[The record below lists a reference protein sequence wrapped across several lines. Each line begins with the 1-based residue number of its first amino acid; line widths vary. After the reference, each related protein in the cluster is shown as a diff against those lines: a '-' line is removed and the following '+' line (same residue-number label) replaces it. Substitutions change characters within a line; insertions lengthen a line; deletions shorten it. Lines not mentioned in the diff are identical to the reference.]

1 MLNETVITTPNFTNL
16 NPFKRIS
23 WTAIFIGAIVGIGLS
38 FLLGLFGAAIGLSI
52 FSMGA
57 NGVITLAVGGL
68 IGIAICIIVSM
79 LAAGY
84 TAGYLGRLYC
94 PRHNLGILYGFSA
107 WTVALMLSAI
117 LTTHMSSY
125 LAAYGAGPSA
135 QVNVGTPQA
144 LSSSQATTP
153 KAPATPSAATQGTNA
168 TGATN
173 TTTENTTSP
182 LSVQTSASQSS
193 NGNQIITVQASP
205 NALAWGAFIFFGLFF
220 IGAFFCCIGACWGMS
235 CKRED

>member
-1 MLNETVITTPNFTNL
+1 MQNETIITTPNVTNL
-16 NPFKRIS
+16 NPFKRLS

-38 FLLGLFGAAIGLSI
+38 FLLGLFGAAIGLSM

-57 NGVITLAVGGL
+57 NGDITLAVGGL

-94 PRHNLGILYGFSA
+94 PRRNLGILYGFSA

-117 LTTHMSSY
+117 LTTHMSAY
-125 LAAYGAGPSA
+125 LSSFGAGPSA
-135 QVNVGTPQA
+135 QVNVGAPQA
-144 LSSSQATTP
+144 WSSSQATMP
-153 KAPATPSAATQGTNA
+153 KAPAPTPKGTNA
-168 TGATN
+168 TTGVTNN
-173 TTTENTTSP
+173 TTTENTSSP

-205 NALAWGAFIFFGLFF
+205 NALAWGAFIFFAFFF